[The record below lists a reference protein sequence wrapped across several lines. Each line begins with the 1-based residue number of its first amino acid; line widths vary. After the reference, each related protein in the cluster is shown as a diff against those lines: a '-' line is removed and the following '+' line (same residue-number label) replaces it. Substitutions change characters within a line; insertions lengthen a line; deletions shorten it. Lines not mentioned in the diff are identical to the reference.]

1 MHDESLYV
9 ERVLR
14 AGAQGYIMKQ
24 EGARRV
30 IEAVRKV
37 LSGEI
42 YVSQAMSGKILEI
55 FSGRRPTTQDPVE
68 ALSDRQ
74 FEIFQMIGQGKGTRA
89 IADELKVSVKTV
101 DAHRA
106 NIKEKL
112 RLKSG
117 NELVRYAVRWV
128 ENQKLS

>member
-1 MHDESLYV
+1 V

-30 IEAVRKV
+30 LEAVRKV
-37 LSGEI
+37 LQGDI
-42 YVSQAMSGKILEI
+42 YVSPAMSGKILEI

-89 IADELKVSVKTV
+89 IASDLKVSVKTV

-106 NIKEKL
+106 NIKDKL
-112 RLKSG
+112 HLKSG
-117 NELVRYAVRWV
+117 TELVRYAVRWV
-128 ENQKLS
+128 ENQNQKSS